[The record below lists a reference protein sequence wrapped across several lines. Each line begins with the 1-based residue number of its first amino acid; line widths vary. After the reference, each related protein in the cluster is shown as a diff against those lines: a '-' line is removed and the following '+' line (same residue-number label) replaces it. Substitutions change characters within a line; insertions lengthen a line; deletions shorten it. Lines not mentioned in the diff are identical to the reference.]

1 MMMMILLLLLFCHW
15 CIHFIIQLFIYL

>member
-1 MMMMILLLLLFCHW
+1 MMMILLLLLFCHW